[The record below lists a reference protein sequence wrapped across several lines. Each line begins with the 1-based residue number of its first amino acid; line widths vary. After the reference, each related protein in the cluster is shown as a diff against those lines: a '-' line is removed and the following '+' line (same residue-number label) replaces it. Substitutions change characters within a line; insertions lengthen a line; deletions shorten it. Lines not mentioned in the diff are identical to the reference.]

1 MAGLFAELLEWFLDI
16 KFWFKKRK
24 RRKFE
29 KEHNLPKRIMI
40 YPSDKI
46 LLVSIGLGLL
56 SILCYFAFYYP
67 KIIKDNTE
75 EKLLAIVVILE
86 EEKRILGFYPAV
98 LNDII
103 RNNPL
108 RKNITKDAFN
118 FDIQYQLIANGERYL
133 LFSVGKDG
141 VPNSKDDIVI
151 K

>member
-46 LLVSIGLGLL
+46 LLVSLGLGLL
-56 SILCYFAFYYP
+56 SILCYFVFFYP

-75 EKLLAIVVILE
+75 EKLLEIVVILE
-86 EEKRILGFYPAV
+86 EEKRILGVYPTV

-118 FDIQYQLIANGERYL
+118 FDIQYQLIANGERYV